1 MKIYPKIAIG
11 GLIIHGNEILLVKR
25 RDEPDRNKWAIPGG
39 KLELNE
45 TLEDGLKREMLEE
58 TGLTVEVGKLT
69 GISEIITHNFHYVIM
84 DYRCVSVTGIE
95 SAGSD
100 AVDLKYFD
108 MNSLGSEVNEGTRE
122 FVNKML
128 ASEDMIH
135 IVISHSP

>member
-58 TGLTVEVGKLT
+58 TGLTVEVDKLT

-108 MNSLGSEVNEGTRE
+108 MNSLGSEVN
-122 FVNKML
+122 
-128 ASEDMIH
+128 DIYW
-135 IVISHSP
+135 

>member
-1 MKIYPKIAIG
+1 
-11 GLIIHGNEILLVKR
+11 
-25 RDEPDRNKWAIPGG
+25 
-39 KLELNE
+39 
-45 TLEDGLKREMLEE
+45 
-58 TGLTVEVGKLT
+58 
-69 GISEIITHNFHYVIM
+69 M

-135 IVISHSP
+135 IVISHSR